1 MKRII
6 CHLLVICLSFT
17 TLADDTVET
26 AAATT
31 NLFITSNTTNS
42 LGLSRQALLD
52 GGNGRVIDRSGK
64 VVSHADA
71 AAQMALATNL
81 QKIATATANG
91 VTNALKSLWAVTN
104 QIPSHAEHI
113 ALYLPREKTPLNLT
127 GEVIDEGSDGTT
139 DWQIVRYSQ
148 YLAIAP
154 NRHIEYC
161 YYNTTATVECVWDKW
176 DATALTHRCTF
187 TRPVAFRGKLINSTR
202 HETIGGAKGFDF
214 GSALVTVDGE
224 PTFTGEWT
232 NRTTGAVYTFRNGVH
247 LKQTKEANDE

>member
-1 MKRII
+1 MRWIFY
-6 CHLLVICLSFT
+6 LPVICLSFAA
-17 TLADDTVET
+17 LADDSVKT
-26 AAATT
+26 AAAT
-31 NLFITSNTTNS
+31 NLFIASEEVME

-52 GGNGRVIDRSGK
+52 GGNGKVIDRSGT

-71 AAQMALATNL
+71 SAQMALATNL
-81 QKIATATANG
+81 QQIATATASG
-91 VTNALKSLWAVTN
+91 VTNALESLWDVTN

-113 ALYLPREKTPLNLT
+113 ALYLPRAKTPLNLT
-127 GEVIDEGSDGTT
+127 GEVIDEGSDGTI

-176 DATALTHRCTF
+176 DATTLAHRCSF
-187 TRPVAFRGKLINSTR
+187 ARPAAFRGKLINSTR
-202 HETIGGAKGFDF
+202 HETTGGAKGFDF

-232 NRTTGAVYTFRNGVH
+232 NRTTGAVHTFRNGVPV
-247 LKQTKEANDE
+247 KQAKETNE